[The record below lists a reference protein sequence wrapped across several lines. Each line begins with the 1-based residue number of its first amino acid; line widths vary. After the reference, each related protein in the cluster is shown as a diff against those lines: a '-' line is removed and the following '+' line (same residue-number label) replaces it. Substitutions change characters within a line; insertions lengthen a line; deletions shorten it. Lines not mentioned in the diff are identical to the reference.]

1 MNPDDPQ
8 AEIARLIAEIEHHN
22 RLYYDQA
29 EPEVSDAEYDA
40 LYRRLETLE
49 ACANCIRLLVYM
61 PSLLAEHA
69 PVASPNPNLAGLS
82 E

>member
-29 EPEVSDAEYDA
+29 EPEISDAEYDA
-40 LYRRLETLE
+40 LYRRLEKLE
-49 ACANCIRLLVYM
+49 ADFPLFADPN
-61 PSLLAEHA
+61 
-69 PVASPNPNLAGLS
+69 SPTRRVGGRPRGACRGS
-82 E
+82 